1 MGLIRLDKKYDEFY
15 SFGCSFTTGYIEGWN
30 KSWGY
35 YLSEKLNAK
44 PIVQARNGSGNF
56 TLMMDVLT
64 ICEMNK
70 NKNIA
75 IGIQLTERNR
85 REIWVNDKN
94 VYNSF
99 NYATLTLN
107 SKKELDKELH
117 IFSDYV
123 NELSPLLFNDFEN
136 YIRTL
141 TSIMMIKNYL
151 ENNKIDYV
159 IFEGMV
165 AISDYKD
172 FQKNAPQNLELFV
185 KDDFVTPIL
194 ESNTFF
200 KKYGPMQ
207 PFCRTHELYDV
218 NKNGGHPNSEFIKW
232 WVDEMY
238 EQIKNNQ

>member
-1 MGLIRLDKKYDEFY
+1 
-15 SFGCSFTTGYIEGWN
+15 
-30 KSWGY
+30 
-35 YLSEKLNAK
+35 
-44 PIVQARNGSGNF
+44 
-56 TLMMDVLT
+56 
-64 ICEMNK
+64 
-70 NKNIA
+70 
-75 IGIQLTERNR
+75 
-85 REIWVNDKN
+85 
-94 VYNSF
+94 
-99 NYATLTLN
+99 
-107 SKKELDKELH
+107 
-117 IFSDYV
+117 
-123 NELSPLLFNDFEN
+123 
-136 YIRTL
+136 
-141 TSIMMIKNYL
+141 MMIKNYL